1 MALRH
6 DARRAAGLA
15 DDAIS
20 GVFAISGSYSRR
32 LADLEVDESLRVG
45 ADVPNSP
52 IETASKGLAPF
63 YVTWG
68 VKEKEQV
75 QRDGMAFVE
84 ALQAV
89 GQPVEYHAFE
99 EDDHFSIHLNTA
111 NADDI
116 WTQKVREWMLGR

>member
-6 DARRAAGLA
+6 DARRAAGIP
-15 DDAIS
+15 DDGIK
-20 GVFAISGSYSRR
+20 GVLPISGSYSRR
-32 LADLEVDESLRVG
+32 LADLEADESLRAG
-45 ADVPNSP
+45 ADVPDSP
-52 IETASKGLAPF
+52 IETATRTFAPF

-68 VKEKEQV
+68 GKEKEQV

-84 ALQAV
+84 ALRAV

-111 NADDI
+111 NPEDI
-116 WTQKVREWMLGR
+116 WTQKVRQWMLA